1 MRNKPGLKPKVFIKI
16 TNILNRLLQVI
27 LSTLTGPDQNQATHE
42 KARFQK
48 NLAFFRFSGI
58 PYLPFT
64 TSQLPLLMNGLS
76 LLLRM
81 TPIDEKQLNWVCR

>member
-1 MRNKPGLKPKVFIKI
+1 
-16 TNILNRLLQVI
+16 
-27 LSTLTGPDQNQATHE
+27 LTGPGQNQATHK

-64 TSQLPLLMNGLS
+64 TSQLPLLMNGLP
-76 LLLRM
+76 LLLRI
-81 TPIDEKQLNWVCR
+81 TPIDEKNSIGFAVDGFVSHGKRHWL